1 MPIPQIVRIDPRDLD
16 KNKAIG
22 VSIPFNGGGVF
33 KSTFST
39 KDQIKS
45 NLINLLLTY
54 KGERVLNPQFGADL
68 PRLLFEPINNDT
80 LIKIEN
86 QIVTSVSTY
95 IPEITITNIEIT
107 PDTDKNTIYV
117 NVIYQLK
124 LSGTTDNI
132 IIDFSTLQW

>member
-1 MPIPQIVRIDPRDLD
+1 MPIPQVVRIDPRDLD

-68 PRLLFEPINNDT
+68 PRLLFEPINNET
-80 LIKIEN
+80 LLNIEN

-107 PDTDKNTIYV
+107 PDTDKNTIYI
-117 NVIYQLK
+117 NIIYQLK

-132 IIDFSTLQW
+132 IIDFSTLQ

>member
-1 MPIPQIVRIDPRDLD
+1 MPIPQVVRIDPRDLD

-54 KGERVLNPQFGADL
+54 KGERILNPQFGADL
-68 PRLLFEPINNDT
+68 PRLLFEPINNET
-80 LIKIEN
+80 LLKIEN

-132 IIDFSTLQW
+132 IIDFSTLQ

>member
-1 MPIPQIVRIDPRDLD
+1 MPIPQVVRIDPRDLD

-68 PRLLFEPINNDT
+68 PRLLFEPINNE
-80 LIKIEN
+80 LITKIQD
-86 QIVTSVSTY
+86 QIINNVNIYV
-95 IPEITITNIEIT
+95 PEVILTNIEVT
-107 PDTDKNTIYV
+107 PDTDHNTLYV
-117 NVIYQLK
+117 MVEYQLK
-124 LSGTTDNI
+124 ISGNKDKI
-132 IIDFSTLQW
+132 IIDFSTLK

>member
-68 PRLLFEPINNDT
+68 PRLLFEPINNET
-80 LIKIEN
+80 LLKIEN

-95 IPEITITNIEIT
+95 IPEVTITNIEIT

-132 IIDFSTLQW
+132 IIDFSTLQ

>member
-1 MPIPQIVRIDPRDLD
+1 MPIPQVVRIDPRDLD

-80 LIKIEN
+80 LVKIEN

-107 PDTDKNTIYV
+107 PDTDENTIYV

-132 IIDFSTLQW
+132 IIDFSTLQ

>member
-1 MPIPQIVRIDPRDLD
+1 MPISQVVRIDPRDLD

-54 KGERVLNPQFGADL
+54 KGERVLNPQFGADM
-68 PRLLFEPINNDT
+68 PRLLFEPINNET
-80 LIKIEN
+80 LLKIEN

-107 PDTDKNTIYV
+107 PDTNKNTIYV

-132 IIDFSTLQW
+132 IIDFSTLQ

>member
-1 MPIPQIVRIDPRDLD
+1 MPIPQVVRIDPRDLD

-22 VSIPFNGGGVF
+22 VSIPFNGEGVF

-68 PRLLFEPINNDT
+68 PRLLFEPINNE
-80 LIKIEN
+80 LPVVFLKSLLN
-86 QIVTSVSTY
+86 LYS
-95 IPEITITNIEIT
+95 PTIS
-107 PDTDKNTIYV
+107 P
-117 NVIYQLK
+117 
-124 LSGTTDNI
+124 S
-132 IIDFSTLQW
+132 W

>member
-1 MPIPQIVRIDPRDLD
+1 MPIPQVVRIDPRDLD

-68 PRLLFEPINNDT
+68 PRLLFEPINNET
-80 LIKIEN
+80 LLKIEN

-107 PDTDKNTIYV
+107 PDTDKNTIYI

-132 IIDFSTLQW
+132 IIDFSTLQ

>member
-1 MPIPQIVRIDPRDLD
+1 MPIPQVVRIDPRDLD

-68 PRLLFEPINNDT
+68 PRLLFEPINNET
-80 LIKIEN
+80 LLKIEN

-117 NVIYQLK
+117 NIIYQLK

-132 IIDFSTLQW
+132 IIDFSTLQ

>member
-1 MPIPQIVRIDPRDLD
+1 MPIPQVVRIDPRDLD

-68 PRLLFEPINNDT
+68 PRLLFEPINNET
-80 LIKIEN
+80 LLKIEN

-107 PDTDKNTIYV
+107 PDTDKKTI
-117 NVIYQLK
+117 
-124 LSGTTDNI
+124 
-132 IIDFSTLQW
+132 

>member
-1 MPIPQIVRIDPRDLD
+1 MPIPQVVRIDPRDLD

-68 PRLLFEPINNDT
+68 PRLLFEPINNET
-80 LIKIEN
+80 LLKIEN

-107 PDTDKNTIYV
+107 PDTDENTIYV

-132 IIDFSTLQW
+132 IIDFSTLQ

>member
-1 MPIPQIVRIDPRDLD
+1 MPIPQAVRIDPRDLD

-22 VSIPFNGGGVF
+22 ISIPFNGGGVF

-68 PRLLFEPINNDT
+68 PKLLFEPINNDT
-80 LIKIEN
+80 LLKIEN
-86 QIVTSVSTY
+86 YIVTSVTNY
-95 IPEITITNIEIT
+95 IPEIRITNIEIT
-107 PDTDKNTIYV
+107 PDTDNNTIYV

-132 IIDFSTLQW
+132 IIDFSTLQ

>member
-1 MPIPQIVRIDPRDLD
+1 MPIPQVVRIDPRDLD

-68 PRLLFEPINNDT
+68 PRLLFEPINNET
-80 LIKIEN
+80 LLKIEN

-95 IPEITITNIEIT
+95 IPEIIITNIEIT

-132 IIDFSTLQW
+132 IIDFSTLQ

>member
-1 MPIPQIVRIDPRDLD
+1 MPIPQVVRIDPRDLD

-132 IIDFSTLQW
+132 IIDFSTLQ